1 MVIVMHQGFLSLL
14 ILSRALIS
22 NARLQ
27 SHAVLH
33 LSWVVAGLG
42 WAGLAARPAGTAPRL
57 RGIRQ
62 AAVQLEPLGWESL
75 KQQTSQNKGMFH
87 CFFWLSGFLFSK
99 ELLQAPLG
107 QRTCLHRALSQS
119 RPLSGRQ
126 VLLLDIWQ
134 RKRLQK
140 ISCDLCQRPAA
151 GVLEVRIFFFLFLS
165 LREFCPICYIS
176 DYSTQYFRDKK

>member
-99 ELLQAPLG
+99 ELLQHLWGRGLACAEPCPRADPCLG
-107 QRTCLHRALSQS
+107 GKFCCLT
-119 RPLSGRQ
+119 SGRG
-126 VLLLDIWQ
+126 
-134 RKRLQK
+134 RGCKRSAATFARDLQQECWRLGFF
-140 ISCDLCQRPAA
+140 SF
-151 GVLEVRIFFFLFLS
+151 FFFLSGNFVPS
-165 LREFCPICYIS
+165 V
-176 DYSTQYFRDKK
+176 T